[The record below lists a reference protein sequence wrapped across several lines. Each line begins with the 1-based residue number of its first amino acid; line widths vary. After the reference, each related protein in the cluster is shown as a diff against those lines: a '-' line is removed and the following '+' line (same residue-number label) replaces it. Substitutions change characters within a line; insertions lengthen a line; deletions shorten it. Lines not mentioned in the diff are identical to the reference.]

1 MDPEILEAVL
11 AGLAGLLIG
20 SFLNVCVYR
29 LPRDLSVV
37 RPRSHCPACEKQI
50 DWYDN
55 IPVLS
60 YLMLGAKCRHCGE
73 RIPLRYPLVE
83 LATAAA
89 FALCVAKLGLTW
101 PAAKFALLSAI
112 LITLIATDLE
122 ERILPDEFTLGGT
135 VLGIALSG
143 VVPLDPGIA
152 SFLLFGTVGQ
162 RWLSVVE
169 SLTGAFVA
177 SGLIWGFAMA
187 LWQDSQARRPGAGR
201 RQNDRHAGG
210 VSGAGRSSADS
221 VRGGLCGFPGGRDLH
236 CAPKKTGPLTNCR
249 MGVSSAPRAWRSR
262 CGSTCLARTNRAAR
276 NPCKKVR
283 ARATICT

>member
-1 MDPEILEAVL
+1 MLDTYLFAVL

-20 SFLNVCVYR
+20 SFLNVCIYR

-55 IPVLS
+55 IPLLS
-60 YLMLGAKCRHCGE
+60 YLILGGRCRHCRE

-101 PAAKFALLSAI
+101 PAAKFAALSAI

-143 VVPLDPGIA
+143 VVPLEPGIA
-152 SFLLFGTVGQ
+152 TFLVWGAIGS
-162 RWLSVVE
+162 RWASVVE
-169 SLTGAFVA
+169 SLTGAFVV
-177 SGLIWGFAMA
+177 SGLIWGFASLYGKLRKRDVLGLGDVKMIAMLGAFLGLEEALLILCVAGFVGSLVGVIYIVAAKKDWSTYELPYGSFIGAAGLAIA
-187 LWQDSQARRPGAGR
+187 LWIHVLKG
-201 RQNDRHAGG
+201 
-210 VSGAGRSSADS
+210 
-221 VRGGLCGFPGGRDLH
+221 
-236 CAPKKTGPLTNCR
+236 
-249 MGVSSAPRAWRSR
+249 
-262 CGSTCLARTNRAAR
+262 
-276 NPCKKVR
+276 
-283 ARATICT
+283 

>member
-1 MDPEILEAVL
+1 MLEAVL
-11 AGLAGLLIG
+11 AFLAGLLIG

-37 RPRSHCPACEKQI
+37 RPRSHCPACENQI

-60 YLMLGAKCRHCGE
+60 YLILGGRCRHCRE
-73 RIPLRYPLVE
+73 RISLRYPVVE
-83 LATAAA
+83 LATASA
-89 FALCVAKLGLTW
+89 FALCVTKLGLTW
-101 PAAKFALLSAI
+101 PAAKFSILSAI

-152 SFLLFGTVGQ
+152 SFLLFGTIGQ

-177 SGLIWGFAMA
+177 SGLIWGFAWLYGKIRKREVLGLGDVKMIAMLGAFLGLEEALLILCVAGFVGSLVGVIYIVAAKKDWSTYELPYGSFIGAAGLAIA
-187 LWQDSQARRPGAGR
+187 LWAQ
-201 RQNDRHAGG
+201 
-210 VSGAGRSSADS
+210 V
-221 VRGGLCGFPGGRDLH
+221 L
-236 CAPKKTGPLTNCR
+236 
-249 MGVSSAPRAWRSR
+249 RAH
-262 CGSTCLARTNRAAR
+262 
-276 NPCKKVR
+276 
-283 ARATICT
+283 

>member
-1 MDPEILEAVL
+1 MLEAVL

-55 IPVLS
+55 IPVVS
-60 YLMLGAKCRHCGE
+60 YLILGARCRHCGE
-73 RIPLRYPLVE
+73 RIPLRYPIVE

-89 FALCVAKLGLTW
+89 FVLCVAKLGLTW
-101 PAAKFALLSAI
+101 PAAKFAALSAI

-122 ERILPDEFTLGGT
+122 ERILPDEFTLGGS

-152 SFLLFGTVGQ
+152 SFLLFGTIGQ
-162 RWLSVVE
+162 RWLSVAE
-169 SLTGAFVA
+169 SLTGALVA
-177 SGLIWGFAMA
+177 SGLIWGFAWLYGKIRKRDVLGLGDVKMIAMLGAFLGLEEALLILCVAGFFGSIVGILYIVIAKKDWSTYELPYGSFIGAAGLAIA
-187 LWQDSQARRPGAGR
+187 LWIHVLKHALGSQ
-201 RQNDRHAGG
+201 
-210 VSGAGRSSADS
+210 
-221 VRGGLCGFPGGRDLH
+221 
-236 CAPKKTGPLTNCR
+236 
-249 MGVSSAPRAWRSR
+249 
-262 CGSTCLARTNRAAR
+262 
-276 NPCKKVR
+276 
-283 ARATICT
+283 

>member
-1 MDPEILEAVL
+1 MLEAVL

-60 YLMLGAKCRHCGE
+60 YLILGAKCRHCGE
-73 RIPLRYPLVE
+73 RISLRYPSVE

-89 FALCVAKLGLTW
+89 FALCVVKLGLTW
-101 PAAKFALLSAI
+101 PAAKFSLLSAI

-135 VLGIALSG
+135 ILGIALSG
-143 VVPLDPGIA
+143 LVPLDPGIA
-152 SFLLFGTVGQ
+152 SFLLFGLIGE
-162 RWLSVVE
+162 RWLSVAE
-169 SLTGAFVA
+169 SLTGAIVPSA
-177 SGLIWGFAMA
+177 LIWGFAALYGKIRKRDVLGLGDVKMIAMLGAFLGLQEDLLILCVAGFVGSLTGVIYIVATKKDWSTYELPYGSFIGAAGLALA
-187 LWQDSQARRPGAGR
+187 LWI
-201 RQNDRHAGG
+201 H
-210 VSGAGRSSADS
+210 V
-221 VRGGLCGFPGGRDLH
+221 L
-236 CAPKKTGPLTNCR
+236 
-249 MGVSSAPRAWRSR
+249 RAH
-262 CGSTCLARTNRAAR
+262 
-276 NPCKKVR
+276 
-283 ARATICT
+283 

>member
-1 MDPEILEAVL
+1 MPDSYLVAVL

-50 DWYDN
+50 AWYDN

-60 YLMLGAKCRHCGE
+60 YLLLGAKCRHCGG

-101 PAAKFALLSAI
+101 PAAKFAALSAI
-112 LITLIATDLE
+112 LIMLTATDLE

-143 VVPLDPGIA
+143 LVPLDPGIA
-152 SFLLFGTVGQ
+152 SLLLFGMIGQ
-162 RWLSVVE
+162 RWLSVAE
-169 SLTGAFVA
+169 SLTGALGS
-177 SGLIWGFAMA
+177 SGLIWGFATLYGKLRKRDVLGLGDVKMIAMLGAFLGLEEALLILCVAGFAGSLIGIIYIVAAKKDWSTYELPYGSFIGAAGLALA
-187 LWQDSQARRPGAGR
+187 LWI
-201 RQNDRHAGG
+201 H
-210 VSGAGRSSADS
+210 V
-221 VRGGLCGFPGGRDLH
+221 L
-236 CAPKKTGPLTNCR
+236 K
-249 MGVSSAPRAWRSR
+249 PR
-262 CGSTCLARTNRAAR
+262 
-276 NPCKKVR
+276 
-283 ARATICT
+283 

>member
-1 MDPEILEAVL
+1 MPDSYIVAVL

-50 DWYDN
+50 AWYDN

-60 YLMLGAKCRHCGE
+60 FLLLRGKCRHCGE
-73 RIPLRYPLVE
+73 RISLRYPLVE

-112 LITLIATDLE
+112 LIMLTATDLE

-143 VVPLDPGIA
+143 LVPLPPGIV
-152 SFLLFGTVGQ
+152 SFLLFGVISQ
-162 RWLSVVE
+162 RWLSVAE
-169 SLTGAFVA
+169 SLTGAFVV
-177 SGLIWGFAMA
+177 SGLIWGFASLYGKLRKRDVLGLGDVKMIAMLGAFLGLEEA
-187 LWQDSQARRPGAGR
+187 LLILCAAGFVGSLVGILYIVIARKDWSTYELPYGSFIGA
-201 RQNDRHAGG
+201 AG
-210 VSGAGRSSADS
+210 
-221 VRGGLCGFPGGRDLH
+221 
-236 CAPKKTGPLTNCR
+236 
-249 MGVSSAPRAWRSR
+249 
-262 CGSTCLARTNRAAR
+262 LAIILWIHVLAAH
-276 NPCKKVR
+276 
-283 ARATICT
+283 